1 MGKGA
6 ETEEK
11 YTASQSE
18 LGAEG
23 VCPSMYLLGG
33 YLAMKKFLGK
43 MGKGEEEFLRS
54 RLPQVIMTEALG

>member
-18 LGAEG
+18 LGVG
-23 VCPSMYLLGG
+23 GMCPNMYLLGD
-33 YLAMKKFLGK
+33 YLAMKKLLGK
-43 MGKGEEEFLRS
+43 MGKWEEECPRS
-54 RLPQVIMTEALG
+54 RLPQVRMTEALG